1 MKLLAL
7 NCNRCGAPLEVPEKA
22 KFVTCTFCQTQ
33 LAVQRSGGAA
43 YTEALEKLD
52 ERTEQIA
59 DDVEILKLQAE
70 LDRLD
75 REWTSGRER
84 YMRADNNGVMSV
96 PTRAGALAVMLISTV
111 GGIAFTAFSSTMMA
125 ASAGFGMEGPFFDA
139 DGNPFHLDPSHS
151 APDLF
156 SSIFPMFGLAFVA
169 FGLFIGFSG
178 LKKADQYEQAQRA
191 YEEKR
196 RELLQRISG

>member
-7 NCNRCGAPLEVPEKA
+7 NCNHCGAPLEVPEKA
-22 KFVTCTFCQTQ
+22 NYLTCTFCQTQ
-33 LAVQRSGGAA
+33 LSVQRSGGAA

-84 YMRADNNGVMSV
+84 
-96 PTRAGALAVMLISTV
+96 
-111 GGIAFTAFSSTMMA
+111 
-125 ASAGFGMEGPFFDA
+125 
-139 DGNPFHLDPSHS
+139 
-151 APDLF
+151 
-156 SSIFPMFGLAFVA
+156 
-169 FGLFIGFSG
+169 
-178 LKKADQYEQAQRA
+178 
-191 YEEKR
+191 
-196 RELLQRISG
+196 